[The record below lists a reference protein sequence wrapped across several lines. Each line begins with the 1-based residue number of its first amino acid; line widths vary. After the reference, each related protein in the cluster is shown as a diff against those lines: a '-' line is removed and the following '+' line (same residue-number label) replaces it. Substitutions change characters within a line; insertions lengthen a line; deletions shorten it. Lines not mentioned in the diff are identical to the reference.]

1 MAQFTNY
8 PQQGGNQASQGAN
21 AGGFKL
27 NIPAQQQSQAQ
38 QACVATGGYQ
48 QVPVQP
54 VYGQQPVQQMQ
65 SQPQQQQPIAEQV
78 RFNYETG
85 QMAETGTKYYDT
97 QTGLTT
103 DESSYFGTPK
113 GAIDQNANYFAQNQ
127 SQQPVAMQQQAYQQ
141 QPVVYEQQN
150 GYYQGD
156 EYYQDYNHNV
166 AMQNYQNAQRWEPN
180 FFPEKL
186 LPKKTDGGN
195 QSKLKK
201 GFEFILDGYNLSAYD
216 KPKDSTGRVIEGQ
229 EGRRISFESKFHM
242 NFWTYSGPQNTQ
254 QDFLQIYGDTSRL
267 AGLMQTI
274 LNGQIFNL
282 TQQAVQQQS
291 YPVIWDNVGGTD
303 KANRYKVNGMP
314 LAVPYVATRLAL
326 RPGFA
331 PGKWVFTATVSE
343 GVKQANGAIFAKGG
357 TKPLCKIEVSFNYFE
372 LCSLATYVLNS
383 IQADMN
389 AVFVERML
397 VKREHNENGGER

>member
-48 QVPVQP
+48 QAPVQP
-54 VYGQQPVQQMQ
+54 VYGQQPVQQVQ

-103 DESSYFGTPK
+103 DASSYFGTPQ

-127 SQQPVAMQQQAYQQ
+127 SQQPMQQAYQQ
-141 QPVVYEQQN
+141 QPAAYEQQN

-166 AMQNYQNAQRWEPN
+166 AMQNYQNAQRWEP
-180 FFPEKL
+180 FFQKSCYL
-186 LPKKTDGGN
+186 RKQTVAT
-195 QSKLKK
+195 
-201 GFEFILDGYNLSAYD
+201 NLS
-216 KPKDSTGRVIEGQ
+216 
-229 EGRRISFESKFHM
+229 
-242 NFWTYSGPQNTQ
+242 
-254 QDFLQIYGDTSRL
+254 
-267 AGLMQTI
+267 
-274 LNGQIFNL
+274 
-282 TQQAVQQQS
+282 
-291 YPVIWDNVGGTD
+291 
-303 KANRYKVNGMP
+303 
-314 LAVPYVATRLAL
+314 
-326 RPGFA
+326 
-331 PGKWVFTATVSE
+331 
-343 GVKQANGAIFAKGG
+343 
-357 TKPLCKIEVSFNYFE
+357 
-372 LCSLATYVLNS
+372 
-383 IQADMN
+383 
-389 AVFVERML
+389 
-397 VKREHNENGGER
+397 